1 MELMVLVCITLAK
14 SVSANWHQST
24 TSVDGMEHLE
34 ISRDDSGVAA
44 IEAPLQVRGG
54 ASGRS
59 ASSLERGWQAVT
71 DANATAKCSLLVA
84 TPRHPNSTP
93 CRVVALLLRVEA
105 SDVYIVPPSPRCVA
119 RGASPSIHLA
129 RLGLCVITVK

>member
-1 MELMVLVCITLAK
+1 MVLVWHYASKIGQPRTGTNPPLALM
-14 SVSANWHQST
+14 VWST
-24 TSVDGMEHLE
+24 WERRRPK

-71 DANATAKCSLLVA
+71 DANATAKCSLPGVA

-105 SDVYIVPPSPRCVA
+105 SDVYIVPPSPRYA
-119 RGASPSIHLA
+119 SRGAVS
-129 RLGLCVITVK
+129 V